1 MKNILFSLLVLM
13 MATVALSNEA
23 FAGGGKKTGR
33 LEVTN
38 QNAASGRAI
47 TVWVLPQGTKAP
59 VTVGEARKLTPRREV
74 PAQKTESVKVP
85 TGRYFVVAV
94 DTLVFGAAADSTP
107 LTTQLIATKNPV
119 VVGSTTIQL
128 TTKTVGAAP
137 SFTPEIKP

>member
-1 MKNILFSLLVLM
+1 
-13 MATVALSNEA
+13 
-23 FAGGGKKTGR
+23 
-33 LEVTN
+33 
-38 QNAASGRAI
+38 
-47 TVWVLPQGTKAP
+47 
-59 VTVGEARKLTPRREV
+59 V

>member
-1 MKNILFSLLVLM
+1 MRNIVFSLLVLM
-13 MATVALSNEA
+13 LTTVPLSSEA

-59 VTVGEARKLTPRREV
+59 VTVGEARKLTPRRV
-74 PAQKTESVKVP
+74 VTAQKTESVKIP

-94 DTLVFGAAADSTP
+94 DTLVFAAAADSTP
-107 LTTQLIATKNPV
+107 LTSQLIATKNPV
-119 VVGSTTIQL
+119 IVGTTTVKL
-128 TTKTVGAAP
+128 TTKTVGVAP